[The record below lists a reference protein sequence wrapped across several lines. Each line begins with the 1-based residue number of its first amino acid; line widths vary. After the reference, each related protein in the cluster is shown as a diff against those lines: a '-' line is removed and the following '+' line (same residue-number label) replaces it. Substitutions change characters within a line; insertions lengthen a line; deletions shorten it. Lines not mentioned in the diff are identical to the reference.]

1 MNRSSRVL
9 LASLA
14 MTPLSASG
22 QVEALEEVQVRAKVI
37 DEDEP
42 RGSASRM
49 TAADLVKSG
58 AVTLPDLLQREPG
71 VSVPLDIAGGD
82 ALVPYLEG
90 GSNSINIRGLQ
101 GNRVQVLVDG
111 IPQPD
116 DFVARSFEGAGGP
129 GRIYFDPAV
138 FSSLDLLKAASPGSG
153 ALAGS
158 LAGQTESPL
167 TLLGD
172 SLLGTA
178 LISTTTYSSN
188 NRSWN
193 QRLAG
198 AWGDGD
204 LASSVVYSYR
214 LGHELENNSEIPAN
228 PTDAESHALVWK
240 LVQRNAGLTLV
251 PTVEY
256 FKSKAF
262 ADLNSIE
269 IDSLIG
275 RTVDATSDSDRRRLR
290 ASLDFEFEPL
300 GGSWFADRYA
310 GQVYYQSSESNNLNR
325 QGVITPVGDV
335 RNRVNDLS
343 YLTDRAGIN
352 LAAFKETGDHSIS
365 YRYQGARS
373 DISGSLNR
381 QDGLAS
387 PVDLPNLAPSI
398 VWDHSLSLA
407 DEISFGDRWTVTPS
421 LRLQYYLVN
430 PTNTDD
436 FLAQTALPVFD
447 EFGRLTGQRAIEAV
461 DYENTFVS
469 PSLLLEYEAND
480 EVSFFGSYTRGFRN
494 PTAEELAGVF
504 VHPDNVSIS
513 LPNPGLEA
521 EDSHSFELGFRH
533 DTGSWRSLVTAYYNR
548 YGNFLE
554 SNVPTGEVIDGLN
567 VLRTQNTENAEI
579 YGIELKTEWD
589 DDMFRFGGTFAWSEG
604 SSNAGPLNTVEPWK
618 AVAWLGYDA
627 PGKKWGVE
635 LAGTYVAA
643 KSESEITGDLP
654 ATDDF
659 FLLDITGHYRF
670 SENVVVR
677 GGLRNLL
684 DQEYVLWAR
693 ANRGGG
699 HAGGVT
705 TGIDTQPGV
714 NGFLSLEITF

>member
-42 RGSASRM
+42 RGSASKM

-300 GGSWFADRYA
+300 GGSWFADRYT

-352 LAAFKETGDHSIS
+352 LDAFKETGDHSIS

-373 DISGSLNR
+373 DISGLLNR
-381 QDGLAS
+381 
-387 PVDLPNLAPSI
+387 
-398 VWDHSLSLA
+398 
-407 DEISFGDRWTVTPS
+407 
-421 LRLQYYLVN
+421 
-430 PTNTDD
+430 
-436 FLAQTALPVFD
+436 
-447 EFGRLTGQRAIEAV
+447 
-461 DYENTFVS
+461 
-469 PSLLLEYEAND
+469 
-480 EVSFFGSYTRGFRN
+480 
-494 PTAEELAGVF
+494 
-504 VHPDNVSIS
+504 
-513 LPNPGLEA
+513 
-521 EDSHSFELGFRH
+521 
-533 DTGSWRSLVTAYYNR
+533 
-548 YGNFLE
+548 
-554 SNVPTGEVIDGLN
+554 
-567 VLRTQNTENAEI
+567 
-579 YGIELKTEWD
+579 
-589 DDMFRFGGTFAWSEG
+589 
-604 SSNAGPLNTVEPWK
+604 
-618 AVAWLGYDA
+618 
-627 PGKKWGVE
+627 
-635 LAGTYVAA
+635 
-643 KSESEITGDLP
+643 
-654 ATDDF
+654 
-659 FLLDITGHYRF
+659 
-670 SENVVVR
+670 
-677 GGLRNLL
+677 
-684 DQEYVLWAR
+684 
-693 ANRGGG
+693 
-699 HAGGVT
+699 
-705 TGIDTQPGV
+705 
-714 NGFLSLEITF
+714 